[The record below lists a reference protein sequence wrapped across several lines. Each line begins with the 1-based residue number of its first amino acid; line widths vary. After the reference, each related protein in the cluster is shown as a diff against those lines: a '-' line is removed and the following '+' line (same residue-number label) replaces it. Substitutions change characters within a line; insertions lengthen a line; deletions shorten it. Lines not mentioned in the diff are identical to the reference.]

1 MIWQLNE
8 NIIANSSL
16 KIKCFSKNNN
26 SHRFSAS
33 TFLHRTDAKQL
44 LIPSRPLL
52 APWLFIDDIVCIKPA
67 KISKFQASGTDWRCP
82 LAPDWLHI
90 ESLKCKSSCIEDC
103 QLICRAEFM
112 EYLLLVGFVILL
124 LSFLI
129 YLIKRM
135 LASATVYRLR
145 KQL

>member
-8 NIIANSSL
+8 NIISNSSL
-16 KIKCFSKNNN
+16 KIKCYSKNNN
-26 SHRFSAS
+26 SHRFSSS

-103 QLICRAEFM
+103 QLIE
-112 EYLLLVGFVILL
+112 LLKLSHFEKNLGF
-124 LSFLI
+124 SFLNPQKI
-129 YLIKRM
+129 
-135 LASATVYRLR
+135 
-145 KQL
+145 

>member
-8 NIIANSSL
+8 NIISNSSL
-16 KIKCFSKNNN
+16 KIKCYSKNNN
-26 SHRFSAS
+26 SHRFSSS

-44 LIPSRPLL
+44 LIRPRPLES
-52 APWLFIDDIVCIKPA
+52 LFIDDIVCIKPA

-135 LASATVYRLR
+135 LFTLVRKRL
-145 KQL
+145 